1 MTERTSHAES
11 RDTSALAAEVWLL
24 ICDLVIDH
32 TRRREV
38 VDAIGLSFDR
48 TRALRRVARRPMSM
62 GELAAALGIDKPNAT
77 TVVDELEA
85 RGLVTRTT
93 HPTDRRAKVVAATEA
108 GTLLA
113 IRADEIIGTPP
124 DALGSLDR
132 ASLQSLRSIL
142 KPVVERERA

>member
-1 MTERTSHAES
+1 MTARKNPPGSS
-11 RDTSALAAEVWLL
+11 DTSALAAEVWLL

-38 VDAIGLSFDR
+38 VDAVGLSFDR

-93 HPTDRRAKVVAATEA
+93 HPTDRRAKVVAATEE
-108 GTLLA
+108 GMLLA
-113 IRADEIIGTPP
+113 GRADEIIGTPP
-124 DALGSLDR
+124 DALGGLDR
-132 ASLQSLRSIL
+132 ASLQSLRGIL
-142 KPVVERERA
+142 KPVVESERA